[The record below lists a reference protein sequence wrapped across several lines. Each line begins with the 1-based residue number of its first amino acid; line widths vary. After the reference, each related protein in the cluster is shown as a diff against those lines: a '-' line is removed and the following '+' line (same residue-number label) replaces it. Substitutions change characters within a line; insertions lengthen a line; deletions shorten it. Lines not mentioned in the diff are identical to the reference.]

1 MLIVLSG
8 PSGVGKNRMLSIAA
22 AQLGWAPI
30 VPVTTRARRSDEVHG
45 EDYYFTPRDEFR
57 RRIKQGDFAEWD
69 YAIRNYY
76 GCLRS
81 VEGVAEAPG
90 VSIMH
95 ALSRIALRLR
105 QRLPGVVP
113 VYLRPESLSEL
124 NLRLH
129 ARANV
134 DDDELTLRYE
144 HWLEEQEHS
153 SLFEYVIPAAEKL
166 SPEDTVRRLQ
176 DIAGAHGA

>member
-1 MLIVLSG
+1 
-8 PSGVGKNRMLSIAA
+8 
-22 AQLGWAPI
+22 
-30 VPVTTRARRSDEVHG
+30 
-45 EDYYFTPRDEFR
+45 
-57 RRIKQGDFAEWD
+57 
-69 YAIRNYY
+69 
-76 GCLRS
+76 
-81 VEGVAEAPG
+81 
-90 VSIMH
+90 
-95 ALSRIALRLR
+95 
-105 QRLPGVVP
+105 
-113 VYLRPESLSEL
+113 
-124 NLRLH
+124 LH